1 MRMIDILCNI
11 DCMLMCTDLGFH
23 FAVDLLAML
32 LYVNSDIIGV
42 YVLLYDNSCR
52 CSYFCNLTIIVFITF
67 VIVINS
73 YQHITNVK
81 NICFTKIKFV
91 PL

>member
-1 MRMIDILCNI
+1 MIDILYNM
-11 DCMLMCTDLGFH
+11 DYMLMCTNLGFCST
-23 FAVDLLAML
+23 ADLLAML
-32 LYVNSDIIGV
+32 LYVNSGFIGI

-52 CSYFCNLTIIVFITF
+52 CSCFCNLTIIVFMTF
-67 VIVINS
+67 VIVINT

>member
-1 MRMIDILCNI
+1 MIVIGILYNM
-11 DCMLMCTDLGFH
+11 DCMLMCTNLGFCS
-23 FAVDLLAML
+23 AVDLLAML
-32 LYVNSDIIGV
+32 LYVNSDIIGI
-42 YVLLYDNSCR
+42 YALLYDNSCR

-67 VIVINS
+67 VIVINT

-91 PL
+91 SL